1 MVECL
6 DCGGAFHP
14 LKDPRS
20 FCIKRSTNVVEER
33 LSAMPPK
40 RPLLQGDDGGDGH
53 SWKVVKAQKAVN
65 VFYGEGFHST
75 FRLKKEDQKTAP
87 TEQLVLQR
95 IAEHRDA
102 KRKQQDD
109 DEGGGGGKKAKGSRL
124 AAEAAAVT
132 SEAESSM
139 SPSGS
144 KEDRRVQTTFP
155 HLSTPGRPDRDYDA
169 ERRSADERREHR
181 RMAEGFGNIQKI
193 VDEEMDEDG
202 SDMCHILKLVAMAIF
217 SQRGGS
223 ELGPSSP
230 EEKLRLVA
238 DLVSSE
244 LQGMLK
250 QHKAASVGGAAG
262 KQLPGVAG
270 GRGRRRRRRRRRR
283 GAKGGEAGAAERGRA
298 TRCGGYAGG
307 EHTGIAEVKWGAEVK
322 RKSQLES
329 GELKGWLCAGK

>member
-1 MVECL
+1 MENEPV
-6 DCGGAFHP
+6 
-14 LKDPRS
+14 
-20 FCIKRSTNVVEER
+20 KRSVLV
-33 LSAMPPK
+33 
-40 RPLLQGDDGGDGH
+40 GGDYGEGH
-53 SWKVVKAQKAVN
+53 PWKVVKDKGAAIN
-65 VFYGEGFHST
+65 VMYGKGWHAT
-75 FRLKKEDQKTAP
+75 FRLKKDDQKTAP

-95 IAEHRDA
+95 IAEHRDT

-155 HLSTPGRPDRDYDA
+155 HLSTPGRLDRDYDA
-169 ERRSADERREHR
+169 ERRSADERR
-181 RMAEGFGNIQKI
+181 
-193 VDEEMDEDG
+193 EDG

-250 QHKAASVGGAAG
+250 QHKAAPMGE
-262 KQLPGVAG
+262 QPGQ
-270 GRGRRRRRRRRRR
+270 
-283 GAKGGEAGAAERGRA
+283 GEEL
-298 TRCGGYAGG
+298 
-307 EHTGIAEVKWGAEVK
+307 EMLVVIGI
-322 RKSQLES
+322 
-329 GELKGWLCAGK
+329 

>member
-1 MVECL
+1 MG
-6 DCGGAFHP
+6 DIISSKI
-14 LKDPRS
+14 KDPYGEDGESERFFCLCGMRYNGVVGLRS
-20 FCIKRSTNVVEER
+20 WRIDTMGKQ
-33 LSAMPPK
+33 K
-40 RPLLQGDDGGDGH
+40 RPVLEGEDDGEGH
-53 SWKVVKAQKAVN
+53 SWKVLKANGGAVD
-65 VFYGEGFHST
+65 VYYGKGGHAKFQ
-75 FRLKKEDQKTAP
+75 LKKADKTAP

-155 HLSTPGRPDRDYDA
+155 HLSTPGRLDRDYDA

-181 RMAEGFGNIQKI
+181 RMAEGFGNIQKL

-250 QHKAASVGGAAG
+250 QHKAAPMGE
-262 KQLPGVAG
+262 QPGQ
-270 GRGRRRRRRRRRR
+270 
-283 GAKGGEAGAAERGRA
+283 GEERNA
-298 TRCGGYAGG
+298 RCY
-307 EHTGIAEVKWGAEVK
+307 
-322 RKSQLES
+322 R
-329 GELKGWLCAGK
+329 

>member
-1 MVECL
+1 MGQGSTRVAVLISNLLNFCL
-6 DCGGAFHP
+6 
-14 LKDPRS
+14 LKKKRRTENWNLEFDHLFP
-20 FCIKRSTNVVEER
+20 FLLLGMPFVKRSVLEG
-33 LSAMPPK
+33 
-40 RPLLQGDDGGDGH
+40 GDDGEGH
-53 SWKVVKAQKAVN
+53 PWKVVKDKGAAIFVM
-65 VFYGEGFHST
+65 YGKGWHAT
-75 FRLKKEDQKTAP
+75 FRLKKDDQKTAP

-155 HLSTPGRPDRDYDA
+155 HLSTPGHPDRDYDA
-169 ERRSADERREHR
+169 EWQSADERREHR
-181 RMAEGFGNIQKI
+181 RMAEGFGNTEKL

-202 SDMCHILKLVAMAIF
+202 PDMCHILKLVAMAIF

-250 QHKAASVGGAAG
+250 QHKAAPMGE
-262 KQLPGVAG
+262 QPGQ
-270 GRGRRRRRRRRRR
+270 
-283 GAKGGEAGAAERGRA
+283 GEEL
-298 TRCGGYAGG
+298 
-307 EHTGIAEVKWGAEVK
+307 EMLVVIGI
-322 RKSQLES
+322 
-329 GELKGWLCAGK
+329 

>member
-1 MVECL
+1 MGLSRPCKMGQGSTRVAVLNDLNLLNFCL
-6 DCGGAFHP
+6 LP
-14 LKDPRS
+14 LEEGQKIGILRILSSIFIVVPS
-20 FCIKRSTNVVEER
+20 LVMPKSKRSVLEGE
-33 LSAMPPK
+33 
-40 RPLLQGDDGGDGH
+40 DDGEGH
-53 SWKVVKAQKAVN
+53 PWKVVKDKGAAIFVM
-65 VFYGEGFHST
+65 YGKGWHAT
-75 FRLKKEDQKTAP
+75 FRLKKDDQKTAP

-155 HLSTPGRPDRDYDA
+155 HLSTPGRLDRDYDA

-250 QHKAASVGGAAG
+250 QHKAAPMGE
-262 KQLPGVAG
+262 QPGQ
-270 GRGRRRRRRRRRR
+270 
-283 GAKGGEAGAAERGRA
+283 GEEL
-298 TRCGGYAGG
+298 
-307 EHTGIAEVKWGAEVK
+307 EMLVVIGI
-322 RKSQLES
+322 
-329 GELKGWLCAGK
+329 

>member
-1 MVECL
+1 M
-6 DCGGAFHP
+6 G
-14 LKDPRS
+14 KQ
-20 FCIKRSTNVVEER
+20 
-33 LSAMPPK
+33 K
-40 RPLLQGDDGGDGH
+40 RPVLEGEDDGEGH
-53 SWKVVKAQKAVN
+53 SWKVLKANGGAVD
-65 VFYGEGFHST
+65 VYYGKGGHAKFQ
-75 FRLKKEDQKTAP
+75 LKKADKTAP

-144 KEDRRVQTTFP
+144 KEDRRVQRTFP
-155 HLSTPGRPDRDYDA
+155 HLSTPGRPDRDFDA
-169 ERRSADERREHR
+169 ERRSADERR
-181 RMAEGFGNIQKI
+181 
-193 VDEEMDEDG
+193 EDG

-283 GAKGGEAGAAERGRA
+283 RGAKGGEAGAAERGRA
-298 TRCGGYAGG
+298 TRCSGYAGG

>member
-1 MVECL
+1 M
-6 DCGGAFHP
+6 G
-14 LKDPRS
+14 K
-20 FCIKRSTNVVEER
+20 
-33 LSAMPPK
+33 
-40 RPLLQGDDGGDGH
+40 GH
-53 SWKVVKAQKAVN
+53 SWKVLKANAGTVD
-65 VFYGEGFHST
+65 VYYGKGGHARFQ
-75 FRLKKEDQKTAP
+75 LKKADKTTP
-87 TEQLVLQR
+87 IEQLVLQR

-155 HLSTPGRPDRDYDA
+155 HLSTPGRLDRDYDA

-181 RMAEGFGNIQKI
+181 RMAEGFGNIQKL

-250 QHKAASVGGAAG
+250 QHKAAPMGE
-262 KQLPGVAG
+262 QPGQ
-270 GRGRRRRRRRRRR
+270 
-283 GAKGGEAGAAERGRA
+283 GEE
-298 TRCGGYAGG
+298 
-307 EHTGIAEVKWGAEVK
+307 
-322 RKSQLES
+322 LEMLVVI
-329 GELKGWLCAGK
+329 GT

>member
-1 MVECL
+1 M
-6 DCGGAFHP
+6 G
-14 LKDPRS
+14 KQ
-20 FCIKRSTNVVEER
+20 
-33 LSAMPPK
+33 K
-40 RPLLQGDDGGDGH
+40 RPVLEGEDDGEGH
-53 SWKVVKAQKAVN
+53 SWKVLKANAGTVD
-65 VFYGEGFHST
+65 VYYGKGGHARFQ
-75 FRLKKEDQKTAP
+75 LKKADKTAP

-95 IAEHRDA
+95 IAEHRDT

-109 DEGGGGGKKAKGSRL
+109 DEGGGGGKKAKGRRL
-124 AAEAAAVT
+124 AAEAPAVT

-144 KEDRRVQTTFP
+144 KEDRRVQRTFP
-155 HLSTPGRPDRDYDA
+155 DLSTPGRLDRDYNA
-169 ERRSADERREHR
+169 ERREHR

-193 VDEEMDEDG
+193 VDEEMNEDG

-250 QHKAASVGGAAG
+250 QHKAAPMGE
-262 KQLPGVAG
+262 QPGQ
-270 GRGRRRRRRRRRR
+270 
-283 GAKGGEAGAAERGRA
+283 GEEL
-298 TRCGGYAGG
+298 
-307 EHTGIAEVKWGAEVK
+307 EMLVVIGI
-322 RKSQLES
+322 
-329 GELKGWLCAGK
+329 